1 MRLEEKAALL
11 ELLSHVFES
20 EEEINGLVYLD
31 IQKIFYHLRERLDE
45 DNAVKDL
52 LPYYWYMDGTVSD
65 TVQEAVNHGLE
76 SGALSSK
83 PTART
88 GAGEWYEPSDEY
100 EPSIEGFDLDDL
112 ETAKKEIERTL
123 EEDYNVF
130 SSHEEKI
137 EEIYEEAP
145 YDFQHYFKLNILFAV
160 EQFAGGRPLY
170 LGTENLASEISTAE
184 AYLPLD
190 PEFEEFN
197 AMFSRYANTAK
208 RYLDIVNTE
217 TRIYS
222 DRFKQLTEGIWR
234 LYCQQL
240 RLLEHDPFYDSKV
253 EEWAAEYGRTRK
265 LIANDLVEFRQL
277 LDSEVEGEEQ
287 TVRISEDSSWGK
299 IVADYLEE
307 PAPPE

>member
-1 MRLEEKAALL
+1 MRPEERDALL

-20 EEEINGLVYLD
+20 DEEIDGLVYLD

-45 DNAVKDL
+45 DNAVKEL
-52 LPYYWYMDGTVSD
+52 LPYYWYIDGTVSD

-76 SGALSSK
+76 SGALDSE

-100 EPSIEGFDLDDL
+100 EPSIEGFDSDDL
-112 ETAKKEIERTL
+112 ETAKQEVERTL
-123 EEDYNVF
+123 EEDYDVF

-137 EEIYEEAP
+137 EEIYEDAP
-145 YDFQHYFKLNILFAV
+145 YDFQRYFKLNILFAV
-160 EQFAGGRPLY
+160 EQFADGRPLY
-170 LGTENLASEISTAE
+170 LGTENLASGISTAE
-184 AYLPLD
+184 AYLPIV

-197 AMFSRYANTAK
+197 TIFSRYVNTAK
-208 RYLDIVNTE
+208 RYLDTVNTE
-217 TRIYS
+217 NRVLA

-253 EEWAAEYGRTRK
+253 EEWEAKYERARQ
-265 LIANDLVEFRQL
+265 LVANDLVEFRQL
-277 LDSEVEGEEQ
+277 LDSEFEQEGRAA
-287 TVRISEDSSWGK
+287 RIPEDSSWGK
-299 IVADYLEE
+299 IAADYLEE
-307 PAPPE
+307 PDATE